1 MRAVVIGTS
10 GSGKSTLAQ
19 RLGKLY
25 GAAVLHLDAVHF
37 LPGWVERPVGEERE
51 IVGRFLDEH
60 GSWVIDGSYGDVCFE
75 RRLEEADLI
84 LVLWFNRFVCLRRVV
99 SRWLRNRG
107 RSRDSM
113 AEGCEEKMDAGFVW
127 WVLHKGRTAS
137 KRKTF
142 LGIGERYPGKLVWI
156 GNQRQLDA
164 YLASIGDGTPRR

>member
-1 MRAVVIGTS
+1 MRVVVIGTS

-37 LPGWVERPVGEERE
+37 LPGWVERPVEEERE
-51 IVGRFLDEH
+51 TVGRFLDEH
-60 GSWVIDGSYGDVCFE
+60 DSWVIDGSYGDVCFE
-75 RRLEEADLI
+75 RRLEEADRI

-127 WVLHKGRTAS
+127 WVLHEGGRRPSARLFSAS
-137 KRKTF
+137 
-142 LGIGERYPGKLVWI
+142 GSAAP
-156 GNQRQLDA
+156 
-164 YLASIGDGTPRR
+164 ASSSG